1 MRPRPVVAGL
11 ALLFSLAA
19 TQNRALAEQATLVP
33 LSVPSYTS
41 VFQHSSSQLK
51 AILDRADTLARQTN
65 FSPVEPV
72 TFVLHGDEINLF
84 RRANYLQ
91 NQDLVDLAARLDAF
105 RVIDVQVCET
115 WMRTHQV
122 RPEDLPPF
130 VETVPY
136 GPDRLTQL
144 RAQGVLEF

>member
-1 MRPRPVVAGL
+1 MVVGL

-51 AILDRADTLARQTN
+51 ALLDRADTLARQTN

-84 RRANYLQ
+84 RRANYSQ

-105 RVIDVQVCET
+105 
-115 WMRTHQV
+115 
-122 RPEDLPPF
+122 
-130 VETVPY
+130 
-136 GPDRLTQL
+136 
-144 RAQGVLEF
+144 

>member
-1 MRPRPVVAGL
+1 M
-11 ALLFSLAA
+11 
-19 TQNRALAEQATLVP
+19 
-33 LSVPSYTS
+33 
-41 VFQHSSSQLK
+41 
-51 AILDRADTLARQTN
+51 
-65 FSPVEPV
+65 
-72 TFVLHGDEINLF
+72 LHGDEINLF
-84 RRANYLQ
+84 RRANYSQ

-136 GPDRLTQL
+136 GPDRLPSCAPRAYGILVGCGFELSQL
-144 RAQGVLEF
+144 CFS